1 MEVGMSGFY
10 EPPPRAASEFR
21 ERIYHPRWETI
32 QSALGRPVPEI
43 LRQLYSAPDALLRS
57 HFYLVA
63 PDGTRRMWL
72 DLFLPMDDEAL
83 RPYGRSLPP
92 GAVAFADDE
101 HGDPY
106 YFLPDGSVYGDGPV
120 FVRGPA
126 HGPDGEEQVAGSLAE
141 FLSWSRDYAH

>member
-1 MEVGMSGFY
+1 MSGFY

-21 ERIYHPRWETI
+21 DRIYHPRWDTI
-32 QSALGRPVPEI
+32 ESALGRPVPEI

-63 PDGTRRMWL
+63 PDGTRRVWL
-72 DLFLPMDDEAL
+72 DLFLPMDDEAV
-83 RPYGRSLPP
+83 RPYGRTLPP

-106 YFLPDGSVYGDGPV
+106 YFVPDGSAYGDGPV
-120 FVRGPA
+120 YLSGP
-126 HGPDGEEQVAGSLAE
+126 GQGVAGEVPVAASLAE

>member
-1 MEVGMSGFY
+1 MSGFY

-63 PDGTRRMWL
+63 P
-72 DLFLPMDDEAL
+72 
-83 RPYGRSLPP
+83 GRHAPD
-92 GAVAFADDE
+92 VA
-101 HGDPY
+101 
-106 YFLPDGSVYGDGPV
+106 GPLS
-120 FVRGPA
+120 A
-126 HGPDGEEQVAGSLAE
+126 HG
-141 FLSWSRDYAH
+141 

>member
-1 MEVGMSGFY
+1 M
-10 EPPPRAASEFR
+10 
-21 ERIYHPRWETI
+21 
-32 QSALGRPVPEI
+32 PEI

-72 DLFLPMDDEAL
+72 DLFLPMDEEAV
-83 RPYGRSLPP
+83 RPYGRTLPP

-106 YFLPDGSVYGDGPV
+106 YFVPDGSAYGDGPV
-120 FVRGPA
+120 YVRGPW
-126 HGPDGEEQVAGSLAE
+126 HGPAGE
-141 FLSWSRDYAH
+141 